1 MWTALASDCMQLP
14 VCLAAFYLAAA
25 LALTDCVGEP
35 LASKDTVA
43 KSLMVSHRTVFD
55 FQCASATSHLRVVLC
70 HPWNSGCHSHCQPS
84 RDPVD
89 WWSCVLCLSYMCLST
104 PEACTVG
111 VANEASSPPAL
122 LAGHYVVLCGHDA
135 ATDCF
140 MVQDPAS
147 CRPYLRL
154 PATTFDSA
162 RRAFGTDEDLL
173 FISAEGRPLN
183 WLMTPDCNPGV

>member
-1 MWTALASDCMQLP
+1 MSELQLIEGAVFIVAELHMPVHTRSLPLAWQTALP
-14 VCLAAFYLAAA
+14 A
-25 LALTDCVGEP
+25 LAV
-35 LASKDTVA
+35 
-43 KSLMVSHRTVFD
+43 
-55 FQCASATSHLRVVLC
+55 
-70 HPWNSGCHSHCQPS
+70 W
-84 RDPVD
+84 
-89 WWSCVLCLSYMCLST
+89 
-104 PEACTVG
+104 
-111 VANEASSPPAL
+111 

-173 FISAEGRPLN
+173 FISAEGRPLK